1 MTNSFSALGL
11 QPELLQAISD
21 LGFTEPTPIQLGVV
35 PHMLHGRDIIGQAQT
50 GTGKTAAF
58 GLPLLQRLDPQAS
71 HIQALILAPTREL
84 AQQVSQAIFELGQHL
99 GVRPL
104 AIYGG
109 QSYTRQTTRIQKGV
123 QVIVGT
129 PGRLLDLIRQG
140 KLDLSGVQTLVLDE
154 ADEMLSMGFIE
165 DIEAILQE
173 TPAERQTALFSATM
187 PSEIRR
193 LANKYMREPET
204 VTIAKEQV
212 TAATIAQS
220 YYLVNE
226 EDKLAVL
233 TRLFEMEPLT
243 NTLIFARTRLGTGEL
258 AHQLTQRGFP
268 AEALNGDLSQ
278 DAREQVLRRFRQET
292 VNVLV
297 ATDVAAR
304 GLDIDD
310 ISHVIN
316 YDLPRDVESYVHRV
330 GRTGRGGKSGIAL
343 SLVTPRELGRLR
355 RIEKYTRQSIT
366 AVPIPSEEDI
376 LARREEELKTQM
388 EIWLRRDRC
397 QREKE
402 IVGEWVE
409 AGYDPILIAAA
420 ALKLARAEEKQRPIA
435 RISPINAHAS
445 ANDSR
450 DGRQSN
456 RRQSRDIR
464 SGRPNERQTERE
476 SSRSY
481 KKRGQR
487 PAPIAHEKGMVRLVL
502 NAGHRQGVR
511 PGDVVRS
518 IASTS
523 NIPGRSLGAIE
534 ILPQQTYVDV
544 PEQYVPKVLKQ
555 SGRYQIF
562 EHQVEVE
569 KAGE

>member
-1 MTNSFSALGL
+1 MTNTFSSLGL
-11 QPELLQAISD
+11 QPELLQAVTD
-21 LGFTEPTPIQLGVV
+21 LGFTEPTPIQLGVI
-35 PHMLHGRDIIGQAQT
+35 PHMLHGRDVIGQAQT

-58 GLPLLQRLDPQAS
+58 GLPLLQRLDPHS
-71 HIQALILAPTREL
+71 KEIQALVLAPTREL

-99 GVRPL
+99 NVRPL

-109 QSYTRQTTRIQKGV
+109 QSYTRQVGRIQKGV
-123 QVIVGT
+123 HVVVGT
-129 PGRLLDLIRQG
+129 PGRMLDLIRQG

-173 TPAERQTALFSATM
+173 TPTERQTSLFSATM
-187 PSEIRR
+187 PAEIRR

-212 TAATIAQS
+212 TAATITQH

-226 EDKLAVL
+226 SDKLAVL

-278 DAREQVLRRFRQET
+278 DARDQVLRRFRQET

-343 SLVTPRELGRLR
+343 SLVTPGEQGRLR
-355 RIEKYTRQSIT
+355 RIEKYTRQTIT
-366 AVPIPSEEDI
+366 AVPIPSEQDI
-376 LARREEELKTQM
+376 LARREQELKTQM
-388 EIWLRRDRC
+388 EVWLRRDRC

-402 IVGEWVE
+402 IVGEWIE
-409 AGYDPILIAAA
+409 EGYDPILIAAA
-420 ALKLARAEEKQRPIA
+420 ALKMARAEEKQRPIA
-435 RISPINAHAS
+435 RISPIDPNARQTNERS
-445 ANDSR
+445 SKN
-450 DGRQSN
+450 RQSPRDRN
-456 RRQSRDIR
+456 ERSERAPRQSRE
-464 SGRPNERQTERE
+464 GG
-476 SSRSY
+476 RSY
-481 KKRGQR
+481 KSRGQR

-502 NAGHRQGVR
+502 NAGHSQGVR

-518 IASTS
+518 IASTG

-544 PEQYVPKVLKQ
+544 PEQYVSNVLKQ

-562 EHQVEVE
+562 EHKVEVE
-569 KAGE
+569 KASG